1 MITQRYKNGE
11 SEIRIESATS
21 IEDAKEN
28 GFEEGTFSRF
38 FIDDKPTFSHMGL
51 VDHIIRQTLKSG
63 KKFYPDNEVELKQ
76 LQKELITT
84 QTDML
89 KEYYVKLKEQYK
101 ELQAP
106 ESVLAQLDDV
116 VKKLDL
122 AGMRIAE

>member
-1 MITQRYKNGE
+1 MITQKYKNGE

-21 IEDAKEN
+21 LEDAKAN
-28 GFEEGTFSRF
+28 GFEDGVFSRF

-63 KKFYPDNEVELKQ
+63 KKFYPDNEIELKD
-76 LQKELITT
+76 LQKKLITT

-89 KEYYVKLKEQYK
+89 KEHYLKLKEQYK